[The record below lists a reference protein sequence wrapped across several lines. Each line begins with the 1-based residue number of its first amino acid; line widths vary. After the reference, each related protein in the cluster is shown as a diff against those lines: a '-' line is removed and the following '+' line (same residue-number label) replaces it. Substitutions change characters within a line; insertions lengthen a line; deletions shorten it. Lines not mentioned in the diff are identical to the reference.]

1 MAMQD
6 RVEEAVRHGR
16 RVIEKYGEQYW
27 IMKELGTRF
36 YIIDPVLRALGWQL
50 NDPDQCRFEEWRE
63 RGADEYKGQ
72 LDYALYSGGKPV
84 VLIETKSL
92 KTGLNGYSQENQ
104 LARYKRSGE
113 MVGVLTN
120 GQEWYFYDLPKTSPF
135 AYKCVNPACPI
146 SILDQ
151 DTNKVASRLT
161 KYMRRDRDWQ
171 TRIKPNP

>member
-1 MAMQD
+1 MTIQD

-27 IMKELGTRF
+27 IMKELGTRY

-63 RGADEYKGQ
+63 RRDQENKGQ
-72 LDYALYSGGKPV
+72 MDYALHVDGRAV
-84 VLIETKSL
+84 VLIEAKSL
-92 KTGLNGYSQENQ
+92 STGLNGYSQENQ
-104 LARYKRSGE
+104 LASYKRDGE
-113 MVGVLTN
+113 VVGVLTN

-135 AYKCVNPACPI
+135 AYKCVNPDCPI
-146 SILDQ
+146 RILDK
-151 DTNKVASRLT
+151 DTKKVASRLT
-161 KYMRRDRDWQ
+161 KFLRRDRDWQ